1 MRRSLQLLADAGLFG
16 DGTDLVGGVAL
27 DGLARLAAAPER
39 KVRCWTSSR
48 LEVRPPL

>member
-27 DGLARLAAAPER
+27 DDLAAAPER
-39 KVRCWTSSR
+39 KVRCWTSSA
-48 LEVRPPL
+48 LEARPPP